1 MADPVL
7 LDDEKLVK
15 LAKVVYNQEA
25 EAAKHCKCNSE
36 IERSNCIRETK
47 VCYNTVLGLLDSV
60 KQLKKE
66 YEDGDKNL
74 SSIANDIF
82 SYVVYAVN
90 NALQFVSNYSLRNH
104 YLDKISENAKALI
117 RALKEIDPNNVTNVQ
132 RLAKDAI
139 IFRNAMLEYVRKKN
153 RPISRYFA
161 KWLKETGL
169 SFGKLTQRYQNKLN
183 FQGQFRNLEDAKKLQ
198 VYNKIIEASGRGRI
212 TVNQVSKALGATGMA
227 VLIFT
232 AAIAVWDVYTSDNK
246 LQTAARDTL
255 QFIGAAGGGT
265 LGEYAATALATGLLG
280 AAASPVFV
288 VAAGIVGGI
297 AGAYILG
304 KFAAHLVDEVFSW
317 GDTDNITHLNDQI
330 HFHQCCVAPAPN
342 GNVLARPIARHDEL

>member
-1 MADPVL
+1 MLIKHVIHLRILYFSLSPLADPVL

-15 LAKVVYNQEA
+15 LAKVVYKQEV
-25 EAAKHCKCNSE
+25 EAAKYCKCNSE
-36 IERSNCIRETK
+36 IEHSNSFRETK

-66 YEDGDKNL
+66 YEDGDENL

-82 SYVVYAVN
+82 SFVVYAVN
-90 NALQFVSNYSLRNH
+90 NALQFLSNYSLRKH

-139 IFRNAMLEYVRKKN
+139 IFRNAILEM
-153 RPISRYFA
+153 
-161 KWLKETGL
+161 
-169 SFGKLTQRYQNKLN
+169 
-183 FQGQFRNLEDAKKLQ
+183 

-232 AAIAVWDVYTSDNK
+232 AAIALWDVYTSDNK

-342 GNVLARPIARHDEL
+342 GNVLSRPIDRHDEL

>member
-1 MADPVL
+1 MLIKHVIHLRILYFSLSPTADPVL

-15 LAKVVYNQEA
+15 LAKVVYKQEA

-36 IERSNCIRETK
+36 IEHSNSFRETK

-60 KQLKKE
+60 KQLKKD
-66 YEDGDKNL
+66 YEDGDENL

-90 NALQFVSNYSLRNH
+90 NALQFLSNYSLRKH

-139 IFRNAMLEYVRKKN
+139 IFRNAILEIVRKKN
-153 RPISRYFA
+153 RPISRYLA

-183 FQGQFRNLEDAKKLQ
+183 FQGQFRNLKMQKSCKCIIKSLRHWGGEELQ
-198 VYNKIIEASGRGRI
+198 
-212 TVNQVSKALGATGMA
+212 
-227 VLIFT
+227 
-232 AAIAVWDVYTSDNK
+232 
-246 LQTAARDTL
+246 
-255 QFIGAAGGGT
+255 
-265 LGEYAATALATGLLG
+265 
-280 AAASPVFV
+280 
-288 VAAGIVGGI
+288 
-297 AGAYILG
+297 
-304 KFAAHLVDEVFSW
+304 
-317 GDTDNITHLNDQI
+317 
-330 HFHQCCVAPAPN
+330 
-342 GNVLARPIARHDEL
+342 